1 MMRTLDRNAEP
12 VSPVQTVKTVLK
24 TGRVIWFFFP
34 SLINNMRRHSWIPTL
49 CHLICWR
56 GISVFHL
63 SKHFAPKSQCHL
75 LWMTCFNVDCWV
87 ITKCANEVFKHEHGK
102 WILFFFTGLNPHDSP
117 MTVTFWSMLTHP
129 NGYEGRGPTNFSLFQ
144 LAEISRLLTD
154 LSQMFRADYL
164 QNRAWVKIRQQINS
178 KHVRFKGGEIIALSK
193 LSSK

>member
-1 MMRTLDRNAEP
+1 MRTLDRNAEP

-102 WILFFFTGLNPHDSP
+102 WILFFFLQDWTP
-117 MTVTFWSMLTHP
+117 MTHRWLSHFGACWRIPMVMRGVDLQTFRCFNWLRSVVYWRTYPRCSGLITCRIGH
-129 NGYEGRGPTNFSLFQ
+129 E
-144 LAEISRLLTD
+144 
-154 LSQMFRADYL
+154 
-164 QNRAWVKIRQQINS
+164 
-178 KHVRFKGGEIIALSK
+178 
-193 LSSK
+193 